1 MHTLKRTLYLAS
13 QSPRRNDLLSRFG
26 FPFERLDAEV
36 SEETPL
42 MKPIAKVKLL
52 AKRKAVHSSEKIKK
66 GLVLGF
72 DTVVNYGDKILEKP
86 TSHAEA
92 FRMLKFLSGR
102 THTVYTGIVL
112 LIKPEN
118 KFKIHAAATKVTFRK
133 LSDKEIKSYIESGE
147 PMDKAGAYGIQG
159 AGGSFVEKVNG
170 CFFNVVGLP
179 VKPLMEF
186 LSPFMVK

>member
-26 FPFERLDAEV
+26 FPFERLDANV
-36 SEETPL
+36 SEETPE
-42 MKPIAKVKLL
+42 MAPAAKVKLL
-52 AKRKAVHSSEKIKK
+52 AVRKATYASSHIKK
-66 GLVLGF
+66 GLILGF
-72 DTVVNYGDKILEKP
+72 DTVVYHDKEILEKP
-86 TSHAEA
+86 ASHLDA
-92 FRMLKFLSGR
+92 FTMLKTLSGK
-102 THTVYTGIVL
+102 THTVYTGISL
-112 LIKPEN
+112 IIKPEG
-118 KFKIHAAATKVTFRK
+118 KTLSFAASTKVTFRK
-133 LSDKEIKSYIESGE
+133 LSDREIKSYIDSGE

-186 LSPFMVK
+186 LLPYIVK